1 MSRPSPIMRRY
12 VRRIAA
18 ATACYLAFLFL
29 AVRLVGTAQVT
40 GPLAIM
46 LAVLPALAVLG
57 MFWAVARLLVEQT
70 DEYLRTQLVGQILVA
85 TALTLSVTTVY
96 GFLENFRLVPHVD
109 AFYIAVLWFVGL
121 GVGAVVNALGV
132 RGQAA

>member
-1 MSRPSPIMRRY
+1 MPRSTPVMRRY
-12 VRRIAA
+12 VWRIAV
-18 ATACYLAFLFL
+18 ATASYLLFLFV
-29 AVRLVGTAQVT
+29 AVRYVGSAEVT
-40 GPLAIM
+40 GPIAIVLAM
-46 LAVLPALAVLG
+46 LPALAVLG

-70 DEYLRTQLVGQILVA
+70 DEYLRSQLVGQILVA

-121 GVGAVVNALGV
+121 GVGAVVNAL
-132 RGQAA
+132 AARARPA